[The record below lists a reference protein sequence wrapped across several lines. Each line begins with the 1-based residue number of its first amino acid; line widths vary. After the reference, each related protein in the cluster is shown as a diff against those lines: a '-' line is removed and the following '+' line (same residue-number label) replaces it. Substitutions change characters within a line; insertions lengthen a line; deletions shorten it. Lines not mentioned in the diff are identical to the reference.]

1 VSANDAD
8 NRGSSPPLKVET
20 IDKKYNSFNEL
31 VDSRGAHQYP
41 YEEYGERREER
52 LAVKT
57 QNPAFGGRGQA
68 PYRERLRREIR
79 SATQAMISLSGYAH
93 RPRGWS
99 VSLTLVTNL
108 PDFSKR
114 AISV

>member
-1 VSANDAD
+1 
-8 NRGSSPPLKVET
+8 VEESVKST
-20 IDKKYNSFNEL
+20 QYFNGL
-31 VDSRGAHQYP
+31 DDLLGARQYP
-41 YEEYGERREER
+41 YEEYGQRREGK

-57 QNPAFGGRGQA
+57 QNPAFGGRGLA